1 MKNSSNTKLDKD
13 WDPIPAPDISD
24 VYRFPVGDM
33 QWRTM
38 EYILRDLTAIAIE
51 NVHHAIFYSDRSLE
65 EARTTA
71 LGSLVTAYN
80 YLERWIDKAVER
92 KESEPF

>member
-1 MKNSSNTKLDKD
+1 MRNSSDRPDKD
-13 WDPIPAPDISD
+13 PDLAAAPDISD

-33 QWRTM
+33 QWLTM
-38 EYILRDLTAIAIE
+38 EYVLKDLTAIAIN
-51 NVHHAIFYSDRSLE
+51 NVHHSIFYGDRSLE
-65 EARTTA
+65 DARTAA

-92 KESEPF
+92 RGSEPF